1 MKEVLDKVRLE
12 YRDDYE
18 RFINKMERETDE
30 VRLWV
35 LVVMERRDVW
45 LFQLLSCISSLMSAR
60 QEKTAAAD
68 HYYGLLQ
75 LERTRNYQGRISGLQ
90 ADLDNILARIKARD
104 GDLDR
109 VSAHYRGQL
118 IMVDEDVESLKQK
131 LKSLLQQFA
140 LFAQSSLQG
149 VNEVEI
155 YSKLLDFEYD
165 RLSTERKEVRNI
177 ISDNILYISLSV
189 QSLSEGDHFL
199 QQGSGWLSSRL

>member
-1 MKEVLDKVRLE
+1 
-12 YRDDYE
+12 
-18 RFINKMERETDE
+18 
-30 VRLWV
+30 
-35 LVVMERRDVW
+35 
-45 LFQLLSCISSLMSAR
+45 MSAR

-189 QSLSEGDHFL
+189 QSLSERDHFL
-199 QQGSGWLSSRL
+199 QQGSGWLSPGL

>member
-1 MKEVLDKVRLE
+1 MLDKVRLE

-189 QSLSEGDHFL
+189 QSLSERDHFL

>member
-1 MKEVLDKVRLE
+1 MLDKVRLE

-18 RFINKMERETDE
+18 RFINKMEKETDE
-30 VRLWV
+30 VRVWV

-189 QSLSEGDHFL
+189 QSLSERDHFL

>member
-30 VRLWV
+30 VRVWV

-189 QSLSEGDHFL
+189 QSLSERDHFL
-199 QQGSGWLSSRL
+199 QQGSGWLSSGL